1 MENRFDVI
9 VIGVGSMGSAT
20 CYALARRG
28 LRVLG
33 LERFTIPNEMGSH
46 GGQSR
51 IIRKAYFE
59 HPDYVPLLHHSY
71 EGWSGLEAASGVK
84 LYHETGLLYTGRPSS
99 LLLKGV
105 RDSARLHDIPLESI
119 PSNKVSDRFPAFKI
133 ADGYEVLFE
142 PKAGFI
148 IPDLAITTFVKGAE
162 QAGAVIRQHERVNK
176 WASDGFGVSVTT
188 ENGHYTAEKLVI
200 TAGPWAY
207 DLIPELKPQL
217 KVTRQVFAWFMP
229 EHQQR
234 FTIGN
239 FPCWLVDQSETG
251 AAWYGVPM
259 LPSDRFGGPQGLKIG
274 QHNPGT
280 TSHPDQVNRSVK
292 PEELKQLISE
302 VDHFMPG
309 ATQQLLTTKV
319 CLYTYSPDEHFI
331 IDKLPGH
338 GDRVVFAAGF
348 SGHGF
353 KFLPVIGEILSGLA
367 TEGKTAHPAGFLSMQ
382 RLRK

>member
-59 HPDYVPLLHHSY
+59 HPDYVPLLHRSY
-71 EGWSGLEAASGVK
+71 EGWSGLEASSGVK

-105 RDSARLHDIPLESI
+105 RDSAKLHDIPLESI
-119 PSNKVSDRFPAFKI
+119 PSDKVSDRFPAFRI
-133 ADGYEVLFE
+133 ADGYDVLFE

-162 QAGAVIRQHERVNK
+162 QSGAVIRQHERVIK
-176 WASDGFGVSVTT
+176 WLSDGSGVSVTT

-207 DLIPELKPQL
+207 DLIPELKSQL
-217 KVTRQVFAWFMP
+217 KVTRQTFAWFMP

-239 FPCWLVDQSETG
+239 FPCWLVDQFETG
-251 AAWYGVPM
+251 AAWYGLPM
-259 LPSDRFGGPQGLKIG
+259 LPSERFGGPQGLKVG
-274 QHNPGT
+274 QHNPGAA
-280 TSHPDQVNRSVK
+280 SHPDQVDRTVK
-292 PEELKQLISE
+292 PEELAQLIRE
-302 VDHFMPG
+302 VDRFFPG
-309 ATQQLLTTKV
+309 ATQKLLTTKV
-319 CLYTYSPDEHFI
+319 CLYTYSPDENFI
-331 IDKLPGH
+331 IDKLPDNQ
-338 GDRVVFAAGF
+338 DRVVFAAGF

-353 KFLPVIGEILSGLA
+353 KFLPVIGEVLADLSI
-367 TEGKTAHPAGFLSMQ
+367 EGRTSHPVGFLSMA
-382 RLRK
+382 RLGK